1 MFKHIMGLLG
11 YVKKKRCEQR
21 VRQHIY
27 ETLVYCERS
36 SSYQYHYEKH
46 MHDVIYKL
54 ADMANVEVTH
64 RLDSRGRLHID
75 IDKDNKYDSSSN
87 SISNYRGFHRIINMV
102 YRTIFRKG

>member
-1 MFKHIMGLLG
+1 MFKYIMGLLG
-11 YVKKKRCEQR
+11 YVKKTRCEQR

-36 SSYQYHYEKH
+36 ELHQYKYEKH

-75 IDKDNKYDSSSN
+75 IDKDKKYANSSN
-87 SISNYRGFHRIINMV
+87 SISKYRGFHRFSNSI
-102 YRTIFRKG
+102 YRTIFRRR

>member
-1 MFKHIMGLLG
+1 MFKYIMRLLG

-27 ETLVYCERS
+27 ETLVYSERS
-36 SSYQYHYEKH
+36 GLYQHHYEKH

-64 RLDSRGRLHID
+64 RLDSWGRLHID
-75 IDKDNKYDSSSN
+75 IDKDKKYANSSN
-87 SISNYRGFHRIINMV
+87 SIFNYSRFHKFSNMV